1 MNRAQPGTLL
11 TSGIPSGDVNDTGG
25 VMPLR
30 GIVNRVMGAGRTA
43 GGAGT
48 RRRTGGGLGAGTGM
62 GAGTT
67 GTGAAGGRRAQDE
80 AIGRGVRGVL
90 SRFRR

>member
-1 MNRAQPGTLL
+1 
-11 TSGIPSGDVNDTGG
+11 
-25 VMPLR
+25 MPLR
-30 GIVNRVMGAGRTA
+30 GIMNRVMGAGRAT

-48 RRRTGGGLGAGTGM
+48 RRPAGGGLGAGTGT
-62 GAGTT
+62 GAA

-80 AIGRGVRGVL
+80 AIGRGVRSVL

>member
-1 MNRAQPGTLL
+1 
-11 TSGIPSGDVNDTGG
+11 
-25 VMPLR
+25 MPLR

-48 RRRTGGGLGAGTGM
+48 RRSAGGGLGAGTGM
-62 GAGTT
+62 G
-67 GTGAAGGRRAQDE
+67 TGAAGTGGTGGRRTQDE
-80 AIGRGVRGVL
+80 AIGRGVRSML

>member
-1 MNRAQPGTLL
+1 
-11 TSGIPSGDVNDTGG
+11 
-25 VMPLR
+25 MPLR

-43 GGAGT
+43 GGAGA
-48 RRRTGGGLGAGTGM
+48 RRPAGGGLGTGTGM
-62 GAGTT
+62 GAGTR
-67 GTGAAGGRRAQDE
+67 GGAAGGRRAQDE